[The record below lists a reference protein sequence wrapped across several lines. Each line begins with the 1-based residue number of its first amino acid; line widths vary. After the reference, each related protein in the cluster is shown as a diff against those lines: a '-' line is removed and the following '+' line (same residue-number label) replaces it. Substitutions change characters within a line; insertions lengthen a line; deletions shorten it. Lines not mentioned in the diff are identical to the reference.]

1 MVEALVESSM
11 AGEASA
17 SSQPPPDVTTTRA
30 DLPATRAY
38 QDEMLQESKH
48 RNIIIALDTGSG
60 KTLIAVQRIMHELEK
75 ESTKVCSSQTTLH
88 LFLCYFF
95 GGAVSDSGG

>member
-1 MVEALVESSM
+1 M
-11 AGEASA
+11 ARKRQSKIEASA
-17 SSQPPPDVTTTRA
+17 EGATGTAAATNSKAPPDPTTNRTE
-30 DLPATRAY
+30 LPMTRAY

-75 ESTKVCSSQTTLH
+75 DSAKVRTL
-88 LFLCYFF
+88 LI
-95 GGAVSDSGG
+95 SDVI